1 MVNCIEENNICF
13 STGKC
18 SGAIIFSG
26 VPSVIVVAYRYVTKT
41 RLFKLARHFESTQQQ
56 LLAWNI
62 MSNRA
67 EGCGQWLSANTKRR
81 ETKLAPLQGGKTKKT
96 KKKKNFS
103 NLAPRPII
111 QISNSPLSPRTVKKL
126 RNAKQTKLNRFFKA
140 DGRPNSNGCLKNNSA
155 APNREDD
162 LEKNQVKIP
171 VKRHRDNSSSGI

>member
-26 VPSVIVVAYRYVTKT
+26 VPSVIVAYRHVTKT

-81 ETKLAPLQGGKTKKT
+81 ETKLAPLQGAKTKKT
-96 KKKKNFS
+96 KRKKNFS
-103 NLAPRPII
+103 NLAPRPIV
-111 QISNSPLSPRTVKKL
+111 QISSSPLSPRTVKKL

-155 APNREDD
+155 ASNREDD
-162 LEKNQVKIP
+162 LEKKQVKIP

>member
-26 VPSVIVVAYRYVTKT
+26 VPSVIVAYRHVTKT

-62 MSNRA
+62 MSNRE

-81 ETKLAPLQGGKTKKT
+81 ETKLAPLQGGKTKK
-96 KKKKNFS
+96 KKNFS
-103 NLAPRPII
+103 TLAPRPIA
-111 QISNSPLSPRTVKKL
+111 QISSSPLSPRTVKKL
-126 RNAKQTKLNRFFKA
+126 RNAKQTKLNRFFNA

-155 APNREDD
+155 ASNREDD
-162 LEKNQVKIP
+162 LEKKQVKIP